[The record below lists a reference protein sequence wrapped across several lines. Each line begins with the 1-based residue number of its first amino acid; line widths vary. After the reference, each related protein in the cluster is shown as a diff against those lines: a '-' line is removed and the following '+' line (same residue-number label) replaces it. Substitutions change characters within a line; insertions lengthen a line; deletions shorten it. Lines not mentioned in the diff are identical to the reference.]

1 MITLMLLSLYRA
13 PNLSKN
19 SIFFTSLGI
28 IVKKSAIV
36 ASMLLILKSIL
47 LPLIVVAFLFWRSTI
62 TPGSFILLSK
72 SHADDD
78 AFCILEV
85 GINIKRSDFVMI
97 FEPFTTTSDKLKIL
111 DVSDKFF
118 DIVSVT
124 IKSEPIVKR
133 HFSPL
138 KTSKVTQRRKNI
150 QKLFLII
157 SFY

>member
-1 MITLMLLSLYRA
+1 MLLSLYRA
-13 PNLSKN
+13 PNLSKAL
-19 SIFFTSLGI
+19 SFYIAWDYRQ
-28 IVKKSAIV
+28 KSAIV

-47 LPLIVVAFLFWRSTI
+47 LPSIVVAFLFWRSTI

-111 DVSDKFF
+111 DVSDKLF

-124 IKSEPIVKR
+124 IKSESIVKR

-150 QKLFLII
+150 QNYFSLLLSIKKL
-157 SFY
+157 

>member
-1 MITLMLLSLYRA
+1 MLLSLYRA

-47 LPLIVVAFLFWRSTI
+47 LQLIVVAFLFWRSTI
-62 TPGSFILLSK
+62 TPVSFILLSK

-85 GINIKRSDFVMI
+85 VINIKRSDFVMI

-133 HFSPL
+133 LFSPL

>member
-1 MITLMLLSLYRA
+1 
-13 PNLSKN
+13 
-19 SIFFTSLGI
+19 
-28 IVKKSAIV
+28 
-36 ASMLLILKSIL
+36 MLLILKSIL

-118 DIVSVT
+118 DIV
-124 IKSEPIVKR
+124 IGYYKIRAYCE
-133 HFSPL
+133 
-138 KTSKVTQRRKNI
+138 KTFFPTKNI
-150 QKLFLII
+150 QSNPKKKKYTKTISHYFFLLK
-157 SFY
+157 SCRNLL

>member
-1 MITLMLLSLYRA
+1 MLLSLYRA
-13 PNLSKN
+13 PNLSKTL
-19 SIFFTSLGI
+19 FFYI
-28 IVKKSAIV
+28 AWDYRQKSAIV

-138 KTSKVTQRRKNI
+138 KTSKVTQRRKIYKNYFS
-150 QKLFLII
+150 LFLSIKKL
-157 SFY
+157 